1 MPGISLQMGGAQ
13 VSSLDELLA
22 LMERRLKRFDAARD
36 NRAAFLR
43 VYRTM
48 TNGVR
53 DKLGTDYFIDG
64 AWIERVAV
72 RFAWWYFDAL
82 DRYDRADRAPP
93 AWAFAFDTARR
104 RRGFLLQDILLGMN
118 AHINNDLPLVVDQI
132 LRDEAD
138 DKSLTRMIRRRFDH
152 DQINRVLNLVIPAV
166 EHEVARH
173 YGRLVRPLGQL
184 VGSLD
189 QSLSTYGLR
198 TWRDKV
204 WRNAQFLL
212 AADGEAERLRVVHF
226 IEADALGVARDIDR
240 FPVLSWCRPIAPLM
254 RRWRLW

>member
-1 MPGISLQMGGAQ
+1 
-13 VSSLDELLA
+13 
-22 LMERRLKRFDAARD
+22 
-36 NRAAFLR
+36 
-43 VYRTM
+43 
-48 TNGVR
+48 
-53 DKLGTDYFIDG
+53 
-64 AWIERVAV
+64 
-72 RFAWWYFDAL
+72 
-82 DRYDRADRAPP
+82 
-93 AWAFAFDTARR
+93 
-104 RRGFLLQDILLGMN
+104 MN
-118 AHINNDLPLVVDQI
+118 AHINNDLPLVVDRI

-212 AADGEAERLRVVHF
+212 AADGEGERRRVIHF